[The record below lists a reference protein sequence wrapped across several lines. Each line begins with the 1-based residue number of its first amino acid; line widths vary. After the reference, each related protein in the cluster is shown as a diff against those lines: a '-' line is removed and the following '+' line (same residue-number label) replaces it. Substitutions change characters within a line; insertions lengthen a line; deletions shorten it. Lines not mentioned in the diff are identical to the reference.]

1 MILDSLGRAAENF
14 AGVFSCLFGSCDQV
28 QSDGAGFGIAL
39 LFMLLFTG
47 AGAYSTGILLQ
58 KAAGLRS
65 RISRIAVVA
74 ASALFW
80 LWLAFGHAVP
90 QCADL
95 HNLLGWAALVP
106 LYTAYLAAGFILAAG
121 CLLFVWMTVRRRRV
135 LLPEPLPD
143 RLLVM
148 LLLVG
153 LVVGWRYVFIA
164 HPELAAGPFDAGP
177 QWAQDGLAVW
187 ALEWPA
193 RILWGAVTFLSTVP
207 GLVTFAAVAGA
218 AVVLPAVT
226 SGGKAARAGEA
237 AATVL
242 ELLVLS
248 AVLLAAATLTMLVT
262 RAEFLTVTVFAVVAG
277 AMITLVARYKLR

>member
-1 MILDSLGRAAENF
+1 VILDSLGRAAENF
-14 AGVFSCLFGSCDQV
+14 AGVFSCLFGSCEQV
-28 QSDGAGFGIAL
+28 QSGGVGFGIAL
-39 LFMLLFTG
+39 FVVLLFTG
-47 AGAYSTGILLQ
+47 AGAYGTGMLLQ
-58 KAAGLRS
+58 KASGLRS
-65 RISRIAVVA
+65 RTSRIAAVA
-74 ASALFW
+74 ASAVFW

-90 QCADL
+90 QCAGL
-95 HNLLGWAALVP
+95 QNLLGWTALVP

-121 CLLFVWMTVRRRRV
+121 CLLFVWMMVRRRRI
-135 LLPEPLPD
+135 LLPAPLPD
-143 RLLVM
+143 RLLVT

-193 RILWGAVTFLSTVP
+193 RVLWGAVTFLSTVP

-226 SGGKAARAGEA
+226 SGGKAARAGDA
-237 AATVL
+237 AAAVL
-242 ELLVLS
+242 EFLVLA

-262 RAEFLTVTVFAVVAG
+262 LEEFLTVAGFVVIAG
-277 AMITLVARYKLR
+277 AMLTLVARYRFR